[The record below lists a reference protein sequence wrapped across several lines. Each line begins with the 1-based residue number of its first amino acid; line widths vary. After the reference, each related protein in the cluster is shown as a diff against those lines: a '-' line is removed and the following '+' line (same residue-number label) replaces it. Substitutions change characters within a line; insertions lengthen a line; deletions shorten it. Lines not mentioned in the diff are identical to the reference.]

1 MEQLPF
7 YLQLIFGHPGNADI
21 SLILLVGAGRFER
34 PTPAPKASEPTVS
47 KIHKPSCI
55 QWVGSM
61 SSTAKIG

>member
-34 PTPAPKASEPTVS
+34 PTPAPKASEPTS
-47 KIHKPSCI
+47 IENP
-55 QWVGSM
+55 
-61 SSTAKIG
+61 